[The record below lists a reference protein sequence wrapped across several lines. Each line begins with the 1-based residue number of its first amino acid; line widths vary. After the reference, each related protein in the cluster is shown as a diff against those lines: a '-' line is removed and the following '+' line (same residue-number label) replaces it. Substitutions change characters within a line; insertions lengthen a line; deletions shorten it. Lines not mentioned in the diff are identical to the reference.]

1 MVGWEEYKIGRFC
14 SRDKLYELQSR
25 GYVMN
30 RSEVVAKA
38 MLVEVINRAS
48 KSPEMY
54 SDGNDV
60 LTEIL
65 RGLLY
70 VAFYSD
76 KVDVLKGL
84 SNEEK
89 DISHEIA
96 SAGVELNEQIVE
108 FSQYSITLKDAYDV
122 TESNF
127 MNILQNHLKHDF
139 PLPEHDLEKFSTC
152 IFEFY
157 QMVEIMLIVN
167 NKPDLLEGLKSIFS
181 DEERD
186 YYDEIIECMNKG
198 ITQREE

>member
-1 MVGWEEYKIGRFC
+1 
-14 SRDKLYELQSR
+14 
-25 GYVMN
+25 MN

-89 DISHEIA
+89 DISQEIA

>member
-1 MVGWEEYKIGRFC
+1 
-14 SRDKLYELQSR
+14 
-25 GYVMN
+25 MN

-89 DISHEIA
+89 DISQEIA

-108 FSQYSITLKDAYDV
+108 LSQY
-122 TESNF
+122 
-127 MNILQNHLKHDF
+127 
-139 PLPEHDLEKFSTC
+139 
-152 IFEFY
+152 
-157 QMVEIMLIVN
+157 
-167 NKPDLLEGLKSIFS
+167 
-181 DEERD
+181 
-186 YYDEIIECMNKG
+186 
-198 ITQREE
+198 

>member
-1 MVGWEEYKIGRFC
+1 
-14 SRDKLYELQSR
+14 
-25 GYVMN
+25 MN

-48 KSPEMY
+48 KTPERY

-76 KVDVLKGL
+76 KVDILKGL
-84 SNEEK
+84 TNEEK

-96 SAGVELNEQIVE
+96 SAGVELNEQIVQ

-127 MNILQNHLKHDF
+127 MNILQNHLKHNF
-139 PLPEHDLEKFSTC
+139 PNPEHDLEIFSTC
-152 IFEFY
+152 MFEFY
-157 QMVEIMLIVN
+157 QMVEIMLLVN
-167 NKPDLLEGLKSIFS
+167 DRSDLLGGLKCIFS
-181 DEERD
+181 DKEREL
-186 YYDEIIECMNKG
+186 YDDIIKCMNKG
-198 ITQREE
+198 ITTRYE